1 MGFNKAQQEAIE
13 HVKGPMMVL
22 AGPGSGKT
30 TVITHRV
37 KALIEKAGVPPE
49 NILVV
54 TFTKASASEMK
65 QRFLKLMGKT
75 SVPVSFGTF
84 HAVFFTILK
93 HADGY
98 DSTSASYRTKTSG
111 NF

>member
-1 MGFNKAQQEAIE
+1 
-13 HVKGPMMVL
+13 MVL

-65 QRFLKLMGKT
+65 QRLFKIDGEN
-75 SVPVSFGTF
+75 VSPGVLWYFSCR
-84 HAVFFTILK
+84 VFYNIEACLWL
-93 HADGY
+93 
-98 DSTSASYRTKTSG
+98 
-111 NF
+111 

>member
-54 TFTKASASEMK
+54 TFTKGVCFRDEAALFKIDGEN
-65 QRFLKLMGKT
+65 
-75 SVPVSFGTF
+75 VSPGVLWYFSCR
-84 HAVFFTILK
+84 VFYNIEACLWL
-93 HADGY
+93 
-98 DSTSASYRTKTSG
+98 
-111 NF
+111 